1 MRPGALYVCAVMV
14 VFGFVTNRLNVGI
27 TGLKAGSGTTYFP
40 RWSEIAITLSI
51 VAVGF
56 AVFRMVAQYFPVF
69 EAASHEAKSEKTE
82 AKEPDPVAVG

>member
-1 MRPGALYVCAVMV
+1 
-14 VFGFVTNRLNVGI
+14 LNVGI

-56 AVFRMVAQYFPVF
+56 AIFRLVAQYFPVF
-69 EAASHEAKSEKTE
+69 EAVSHEAKSGMTE
-82 AKEPDPVAVG
+82 AKEADPVTVG